1 MSSCSSY
8 TSNIFYNDR
17 YESLTPNLKA
27 YVDSFRLKHE
37 QLQTKSNLV
46 KEYEEYPLPNIPD
59 LIKCAKLIE
68 YNMMYKVHIEL
79 LSNCL
84 DIAPGLFKGI
94 MDGY

>member
-1 MSSCSSY
+1 MSSSSY
-8 TSNIFYNDR
+8 TSNILYNDL

-27 YVDSFRLKHE
+27 YVDSFRIKHE
-37 QLQTKSNLV
+37 QLQNKSDLV
-46 KEYEEYPLPNIPD
+46 KEYEGYPLPNIPD

-68 YNMMYKVHIEL
+68 YDMMYKVHIEL